1 MLELKDTV
9 DMMLSSDYKERMKAE
24 YRQLKIRSDAL
35 KRMVEN
41 YYVLDFK
48 PKCSL
53 QLLQS
58 QVASMCTYALILQE
72 RARIEGF
79 DLI

>member
-1 MLELKDTV
+1 MQELKDTV

-24 YRQLKIRSDAL
+24 FRQIRIRRAKL
-35 KRMVEN
+35 ERMIEN

-53 QLLQS
+53 ELLQS
-58 QVASMCTYALILQE
+58 QVAAMDTYALILKE
-72 RARIEGF
+72 RARIEEI
-79 DLI
+79 DLF